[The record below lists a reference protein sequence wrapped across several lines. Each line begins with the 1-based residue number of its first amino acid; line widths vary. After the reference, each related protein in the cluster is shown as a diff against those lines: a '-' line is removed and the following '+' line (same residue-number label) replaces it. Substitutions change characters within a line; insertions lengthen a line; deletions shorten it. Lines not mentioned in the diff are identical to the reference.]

1 MMILC
6 IMALLLVQSVDDVV
20 AKALA
25 ARGGVK
31 RIKAI
36 QTQRLTGKISL
47 TAGAGPLGVEM
58 KRPGMMR
65 EMVTLGGKSMIR
77 TTDGAV
83 GWAVGTLR
91 DLSTP
96 QQVDAQEL
104 HNLAGSADFEGPLVD
119 YKEKGNRI
127 ELAGKEKVGKRMAYK
142 LVISMKSGENRV
154 DFIDAKSYLELK
166 WQGRVSDNVFE
177 SYFSDYRKVKGL
189 MYAFAIN
196 SGMLGQPA
204 NQKIVLERVDVN
216 PRLDDSRFTKP

>member
-1 MMILC
+1 M
-6 IMALLLVQSVDDVV
+6 MALLLVQSVDDVV

-47 TAGAGPLGVEM
+47 TTGAGPLEVEM
-58 KRPGMMR
+58 KRPDMMR

-77 TTDGAV
+77 TTDGRT
-83 GWAVGTLR
+83 GWAVGMLR
-91 DLSTP
+91 DLAAP

-127 ELAGKEKVGKRMAYK
+127 ELAGKEQVGKRMAYK
-142 LVISMKSGENRV
+142 LVISMKNGENRV
-154 DFIDAKSYLELK
+154 DFIDTKSYLELK

-177 SYFSDYRKVKGL
+177 SYFRDYRKVKGL
-189 MYAFAIN
+189 MYAFAID

-216 PRLDDSRFTKP
+216 PSLDDSRFTKP